1 MKNANFREANLSK
14 STFIGANIMSVDLMR
29 VIAKDCNFQRARLS
43 NADMREG
50 DFENSNFNE
59 STLYGANLERANLQF
74 CTLTDANLE
83 RANITNLRGGPD
95 RNAAAG
101 GGPAGI
107 NGAGM
112 FGDN

>member
-1 MKNANFREANLSK
+1 MMYIDMFK
-14 STFIGANIMSVDLMR
+14 V
-29 VIAKDCNFQRARLS
+29 VAKDCNFGRARLN

-59 STLYGANLERANLQF
+59 ANLYAANLERANLQF
-74 CTLTDANLE
+74 CTLTEANLD

-101 GGPAGI
+101 GGAA
-107 NGAGM
+107 NGL